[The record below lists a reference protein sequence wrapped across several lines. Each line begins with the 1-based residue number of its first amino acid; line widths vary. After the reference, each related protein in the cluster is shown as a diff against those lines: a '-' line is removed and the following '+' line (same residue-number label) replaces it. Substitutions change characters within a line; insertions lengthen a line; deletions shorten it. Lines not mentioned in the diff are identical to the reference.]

1 MKGSGGGRAG
11 ESALSLHVVVFQEA
25 LQSGVA
31 YGQAVSD
38 GRVCSARDREY
49 RAHLERV
56 ERAFALFLV
65 GLRAALG
72 RVRADIAV
80 RPKAVDP
87 SRGTCAAHLEVLG
100 GGLDVRCPLHHA
112 ASALSPS
119 PRPPRPAPPPP
130 PPRRS
135 ARPRPGAM
143 PAGSGSS
150 VQPGSGMV
158 WSLAR
163 MAPEVVRR
171 GRRGAPVR
179 PACRQCRCRCGRRC
193 A

>member
-119 PRPPRPAPPPP
+119 PPAGTADTAPARCPPAAV
-130 PPRRS
+130 RRS
-135 ARPRPGAM
+135 SREAAW
-143 PAGSGSS
+143 SGRWR
-150 VQPGSGMV
+150 GWRRRLSGGGGG
-158 WSLAR
+158 
-163 MAPEVVRR
+163 
-171 GRRGAPVR
+171 GR
-179 PACRQCRCRCGRRC
+179 Q
-193 A
+193 